1 MGKYD
6 GISMRIGKCLVTRKK
21 SSRVF
26 FLDIR
31 LYQSNLLYCFSQHGI
46 PVDTRRTSMEPV
58 SSDLHYCPV
67 TQ

>member
-1 MGKYD
+1 MCTWK
-6 GISMRIGKCLVTRKK
+6 RVVTGEKPTRVCQFSFKHRYIYQYSV
-21 SSRVF
+21 SS
-26 FLDIR
+26 
-31 LYQSNLLYCFSQHGI
+31 SQQGI